1 MFIFIPVSVHF
12 PLNRYIN
19 DKKRAVMILDVE
31 EIPEA
36 ISVLARE
43 GFSLLN
49 DEVLYNLKAF
59 CCSS

>member
-1 MFIFIPVSVHF
+1 VVHKSF
-12 PLNRYIN
+12 TESTQ

-31 EIPEA
+31 ERPEA

-49 DEVLYNLKAF
+49 DEELYNLK
-59 CCSS
+59 